1 MYSMPEITHRRCNS
15 EYPQRVWGLILP
27 KRLTWYQ
34 IPFKMSMSGLVLKI
48 RRTWH
53 SYGPARSENMMQ
65 PLSVS
70 LIWTYPRRHLST
82 SFTAKM
88 LEWCLSW
95 FQTTE
100 EQHFFD
106 PLISMVQNLAQSRN
120 HFQEQVVCGNP
131 AVKAK
136 IFKNMERCCSVPD
149 DLDAREYLFY

>member
-15 EYPQRVWGLILP
+15 EDPQRVWGLILP

-34 IPFKMSMSGLVLKI
+34 IPFKISMSGLVLKTC
-48 RRTWH
+48 RTWH
-53 SYGPARSENMMQ
+53 SHGLARSENMMQ
-65 PLSVS
+65 PVATTNLNIFQETPEHI
-70 LIWTYPRRHLST
+70 LTT
-82 SFTAKM
+82 KM

-131 AVKAK
+131 AVRAK
-136 IFKNMERCCSVPD
+136 IFNNMERCCSVPD
-149 DLDAREYLFY
+149 DLNASEYLLY